1 MESGPGLGRARN
13 HTPLWGLRAL
23 RGRQSAEPGPG
34 PLSRPCGC
42 AGGSHPHVLVF
53 QANND
58 ILAFLSGMPVTRNTK
73 YLDLKSSVSQD
84 HPQRAP
90 GPSLPLLGSPEQT
103 ACRRPLRRQ
112 LHLLR
117 CGSRLG
123 SPSSP
128 LPPSLDLGSSGN
140 PKPGSNGTQH
150 WSKWQTEAE
159 CKPPDR
165 HKKDVRNLK
174 KEKNALA
181 GALL

>member
-1 MESGPGLGRARN
+1 MDLESGPGLGRARN

-128 LPPSLDLGSSGN
+128 LPPKHTLTCPPAHCSGSTG
-140 PKPGSNGTQH
+140 KPLESAPL
-150 WSKWQTEAE
+150 SSE
-159 CKPPDR
+159 C
-165 HKKDVRNLK
+165 L
-174 KEKNALA
+174 ALA
-181 GALL
+181 S